1 MGENFNVHKF
11 ENLDWRILTAGT
23 YENYESYTASYKI
36 IAEKL
41 VSSVFSWINIHNLCP
56 LTSGVC
62 PIRPKINCYEG
73 FKLVALA
80 C

>member
-11 ENLDWRILTAGT
+11 ENLNWRILTAGT

-41 VSSVFSWINIHNLCP
+41 VSSVF
-56 LTSGVC
+56 
-62 PIRPKINCYEG
+62 
-73 FKLVALA
+73 
-80 C
+80 